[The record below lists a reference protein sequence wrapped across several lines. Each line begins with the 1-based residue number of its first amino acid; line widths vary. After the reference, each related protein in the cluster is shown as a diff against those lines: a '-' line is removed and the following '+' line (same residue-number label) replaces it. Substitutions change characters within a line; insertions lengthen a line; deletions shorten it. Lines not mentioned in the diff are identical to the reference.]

1 MRFSG
6 KGVRLAALQLSVLP
20 WLDRRWIL
28 KQLPQAQ
35 RLEVKA
41 ALAELKKLNIA
52 NRQELLDQLTVA
64 EDQQQSCANTVF
76 MQQLALVVSNQPDN
90 VTPASQSLLKQC
102 LLKAAG
108 ADA

>member
-1 MRFSG
+1 MHFNS

-28 KQLPQAQ
+28 GQLPQAQ

-41 ALAELKKLNIA
+41 ALAELKKLKISNGK
-52 NRQELLDQLTVA
+52 ELLQQLTSVEHHRQNNA
-64 EDQQQSCANTVF
+64 ETPF
-76 MQQLALVVSNQPDN
+76 MQQLELVVLNQPDN
-90 VTPASQSLLKQC
+90 VTPASQALLKQC

-108 ADA
+108 ADV